1 MTNTSVKDVSSI
13 LTNLAPAAGS
23 GAKNVTGGSFQA
35 VWNNQSGKEPS
46 GSQETESRAAV
57 KKVPGDSLKAR
68 DAHRVRTEKQ
78 EPAEENGEAWEL
90 SEDELRAAMEVLG
103 PAAAELMEQIAD
115 TFGVTVEELSAAME
129 ELGMEQ
135 LDVLDP
141 RALGELILKVGGAQ
155 DSSALVTNEE
165 LYGSYRELMGE
176 LSTVLQECSRELQLN
191 PEQLN
196 ELAQQLKEI
205 SVQNGEVQ
213 EAQPQE
219 ETLTLPEIPEELTE
233 DIRIIPEKTSVEEPV
248 DQGQKAVREPEQTMV
263 QEETPTQQVWNRENA
278 GEQTGAGEE
287 KGSRHRESGE
297 NQNLNLFAQNLRA
310 EQFQPQLQRSEAL
323 SASQWDTSTQDIM
336 RQVMDYM
343 RINLK
348 PELTNLEMQ
357 LHPASLGTLQV
368 QVASKGGVITANFI
382 TQNEAVKSALE
393 SQMIQLKESFE
404 EQGVKVEAIEVT
416 VQSHAFERNL
426 EQGRGRGNQGREPE
440 RKARTRRIDL
450 NDPFSVEEMEQED
463 VLAAEIMT
471 ANGSTVDYTA

>member
-13 LTNLAPAAGS
+13 LSNLAPAAGAGS
-23 GAKNVTGGSFQA
+23 RNTAGGSFQA
-35 VWNNQSGKEPS
+35 VWNNQSGKAPL
-46 GSQETESRAAV
+46 GSQGTESRAAV
-57 KKVPGDSLKAR
+57 KKALGDSLKAR

-78 EPAEENGEAWEL
+78 ETAEGTGEVREL
-90 SEDELRAAMEVLG
+90 SEEDLKAAMEVLG
-103 PAAAELMEQIAD
+103 PAAVELLEQIAD
-115 TFGVTVEELSAAME
+115 TLGVPVEELKAVME

-141 RALGELILKVGGAQ
+141 GALGELILKVGGAQ

-176 LSTVLQECSRELQLN
+176 LEAVLEDCSKALGLDQDQVKMLTQQLQEIPVQN
-191 PEQLN
+191 DEQQA
-196 ELAQQLKEI
+196 EQPRDEIPVSVEI
-205 SVQNGEVQ
+205 SEEPAEDVQVVPERT
-213 EAQPQE
+213 PQA
-219 ETLTLPEIPEELTE
+219 
-233 DIRIIPEKTSVEEPV
+233 EEPV
-248 DQGQKAVREPEQTMV
+248 EQEPKAGQETEGAVV
-263 QEETPTQQVWNRENA
+263 SEETPTQVWNRENT

-287 KGSRHRESGE
+287 RGSRHRESPGE
-297 NQNLNLFAQNLRA
+297 QNLNLFAQNLRT

-323 SASQWDTSTQDIM
+323 SASQWDTSSQDIM
-336 RQVMDYM
+336 RQIMDYM

-426 EQGRGRGNQGREPE
+426 EQGRGSGNQGRTPE

-450 NDPFSVEEMEQED
+450 NDPLSAEELDQED
-463 VLAAEIMT
+463 ALAAEIMT

>member
-23 GAKNVTGGSFQA
+23 GAKNVTGGNFQA

-46 GSQETESRAAV
+46 GSQGTESRAAV
-57 KKVPGDSLKAR
+57 KKAPGDSLKAR

-78 EPAEENGEAWEL
+78 EPVEENGEVREL
-90 SEDELRAAMEVLG
+90 SEDELMAAMEVLG

-115 TFGVTVEELSAAME
+115 TLGVTVEELSAAME

-176 LSTVLQECSRELQLN
+176 LDTVLQECGRELQLD
-191 PEQLN
+191 PEQVK
-196 ELAQQLKEI
+196 ELAQQLQELPA
-205 SVQNGEVQ
+205 QDGEQQKV
-213 EAQPQE
+213 QPQE
-219 ETLTLPEIPEELTE
+219 EILILPEAPEEPAG
-233 DIRIIPEKTSVEEPV
+233 DIRIIPEKTSAEEPA
-248 DQGQKAVREPEQTMV
+248 DQNQKAVQEPEQAMV
-263 QEETPTQQVWNRENA
+263 QEETPTQVWNRENA
-278 GEQTGAGEE
+278 GEQAGAGDE
-287 KGSRHRESGE
+287 KGGRHRESRE
-297 NQNLNLFAQNLRA
+297 DQNLNLFAQNLRA
-310 EQFQPQLQRSEAL
+310 EQFQPQLQRSEVL

-426 EQGRGRGNQGREPE
+426 EQGRGSGNQSREPE
-440 RKARTRRIDL
+440 RKARTRKIDL
-450 NDPFSVEEMEQED
+450 NDPLSVEEMDQED

-471 ANGSTVDYTA
+471 ASGSTVDYTV

>member
-1 MTNTSVKDVSSI
+1 
-13 LTNLAPAAGS
+13 
-23 GAKNVTGGSFQA
+23 
-35 VWNNQSGKEPS
+35 
-46 GSQETESRAAV
+46 
-57 KKVPGDSLKAR
+57 
-68 DAHRVRTEKQ
+68 
-78 EPAEENGEAWEL
+78 
-90 SEDELRAAMEVLG
+90 
-103 PAAAELMEQIAD
+103 
-115 TFGVTVEELSAAME
+115 
-129 ELGMEQ
+129 MEQ

-176 LSTVLQECSRELQLN
+176 LSTVLQECGRERQLN